1 MIPGAMT
8 PQWRIGLRR
17 ILPLAVSLLV
27 LIWLL
32 HGVDLGS
39 VAAALNARVAAVMI
53 PALLG
58 FCTVTLWLEALSIH
72 RLVASPPPSFGLWT
86 AARIKCASYLPGL
99 IHYTLGLG
107 GLAVLLRRRTG
118 LPLGESLGLVLLIS
132 SADLLVVLTAASAS
146 TAVAGADASGVRT
159 GLVVLVIAVLL
170 IVLAVLRAPR
180 SLGVLDRVRALSI
193 FEGLRHVPMP
203 RLAELLTLRVF
214 FTACF
219 VAGCASAFAAFDI
232 PAPPARLVSGIM
244 LVALVAAL
252 PIAVSGLGTSQ
263 AAFVYLFSDVAPAE
277 RLLAMSLVLS
287 FGIITVRAAMGLCF
301 ARELTREALQDARIA
316 SA

>member
-1 MIPGAMT
+1 MT
-8 PQWRIGLRR
+8 PKWRIALQRA
-17 ILPLAVSLLV
+17 LPIAVSLLV
-27 LIWLL
+27 LAWLL
-32 HGVDLGS
+32 QGVDLAS
-39 VAAALNARVAAVMI
+39 VARAVNGRVAVVMI
-53 PALLG
+53 PALVG
-58 FCTVTLWLEALSIH
+58 FCAATLWLEAVSIH

-118 LPLGESLGLVLLIS
+118 LSLGESLGLVLLIS

-146 TAVAGADASGVRT
+146 AAVIGVEARGVRT
-159 GLVVLVIAVLL
+159 GLVVLVIGGLV
-170 IVLAVLRAPR
+170 IGLAVLRAPG
-180 SLGVLDRVRALSI
+180 SLGALDRLRALAI
-193 FEGLRHVPMP
+193 FEGLRRVPMP

-214 FTACF
+214 FSACF
-219 VAGCASAFAAFDI
+219 VAGCASAFAAFEI

-263 AAFVYLFSDVAPAE
+263 AAFVYLFADIAPAE

-287 FGIITVRAAMGLCF
+287 FGMIAMRAAMGLCF
-301 ARELTREALQDARIA
+301 ARELTREALHDVRIA